1 MHEQEQK
8 SHIYPIKKEWSAE
21 QIRALRLYMQR
32 TQRQMADE
40 LEVRQQT
47 ISEWENGLH
56 RPHRSMQRVL
66 TMVAEQ
72 AGFKYQTRSE
82 TDNPS
87 TSTDKD

>member
-1 MHEQEQK
+1 MSEQEKK
-8 SHIYPIKKEWSAE
+8 SHVYPVKKEWSAE
-21 QIRALRLYMQR
+21 QIRALRLHMQR

-72 AGFKYQTRSE
+72 AGFTYQTT
-82 TDNPS
+82 TDS
-87 TSTDKD
+87 DGQTTSTKKG